1 MPELSAIFLDVGQ
14 GDSTVVVLPDGSGL
28 LVDCPSVAAPAV
40 VDQLEN
46 AHVTSLNLVVVSHS
60 DLDHAGGI
68 VDVIEGFQGETAK
81 VAFFPDRVRDPNRRA
96 GMKYRRLLQNLAG
109 LVRRQGVEL
118 LCEPHAGQAME
129 FGDVTISILHPA
141 KEDRLDAL
149 AQGNPNDSSITLRVD
164 YAGAGILLPADLQ
177 RQGWQWMVD
186 RGAILKADVFKFPH
200 HGSWYDGEPSLSK
213 ILELVDPS
221 VVIVSVGSTNSYGH
235 PSIETLKL
243 LRSHH
248 GSVRF
253 LCTQATNKC
262 HGEPESIASQARD
275 LLPSENQ
282 RGHSFRDHRS
292 CPCAGTITVRLS
304 TDGVTTSP
312 TPEQHSRVI
321 NLFTNPQCR
330 EDSL

>member
-14 GDSTVVVLPDGSGL
+14 GDSTVVVLPDGGGL

-46 AHVTSLNLVVVSHS
+46 AQVTSLNLVVVSHS

-81 VAFFPDRVRDPNRRA
+81 VAFFPDRVRDQNRRA

-129 FGDVTISILHPA
+129 FGDVTISVLHPA

-186 RGAILKADVFKFPH
+186 RGEVLKADVFKFPH

-221 VVIVSVGSTNSYGH
+221 VVVISVGSTNSYGH

-243 LRSHH
+243 LRSYH

-253 LCTQATNKC
+253 LCTQAANKC

-282 RGHSFRDHRS
+282 GGHSFRDHRS

-304 TDGVTTSP
+304 TDELTISP
-312 TPEQHSRVI
+312 TLEQHSRVI
-321 NLFTNPQCR
+321 NLFANPQCR

>member
-1 MPELSAIFLDVGQ
+1 MPELSAMFVDVGQ
-14 GDSTVVVLPDGSGL
+14 GDSTVVVLPDGGGL
-28 LVDCPSVAAPAV
+28 LVDCPPVAAPAV
-40 VDQLEN
+40 VDQLEK
-46 AHVTSLNLVVVSHS
+46 AQVTSLNLVVVSHS

-81 VAFFPDRVRDPNRRA
+81 VAFFPDRVRDQNRRA

-118 LCEPHAGQAME
+118 LCEPHAGQVME
-129 FGDVTISILHPA
+129 FGDATISILHPA

-186 RGAILKADVFKFPH
+186 RGEVLKADVFKFPH

-221 VVIVSVGSTNSYGH
+221 VVIVSVGSRNSYGH

-253 LCTQATNKC
+253 LCTQATDKC
-262 HGEPESIASQARD
+262 HMEPESIASQARD
-275 LLPSENQ
+275 LVPAENQ
-282 RGHSFRDHRS
+282 GGHSFRDQGS

-321 NLFTNPQCR
+321 DLFANPQCR